1 MPKTKVAVLLH
12 GLGANGIDTL
22 YANLSSYWDLT
33 KFEITYLLAVDGD
46 EEQFWEEKVKGNN
59 VRIVHITDLDGKKLL
74 KWPSNLS
81 KALKQYGPFD
91 VIHVNMD
98 MLNGINLRVAK
109 KLKIKHRICHAHNSS
124 NSVSGNKLKQAVKNS
139 YLGIM
144 KHWIKKY
151 STERV
156 ACSQTAGDYFFGAGN
171 YLTVFNGIDTERF
184 TVRHNI
190 QKSDKLTLCTIGRIV
205 DQKNPIFMVDVID
218 ELYKLK
224 PNMEFLWVGS
234 GSMDDEVKAYIR
246 TKPARKVINLMG
258 IRNDV
263 DIILQKSSYF
273 LLPSKYEG
281 LPLVLVE
288 AQASGNDCFVSD
300 TVTKEADCGK
310 CYYISKEKT
319 PKQWAEEIMK
329 IADSNKSLTL
339 NQNSLKRFEIKTMAE
354 QLQDIYSK

>member
-1 MPKTKVAVLLH
+1 MPKTKVAVLIH

-22 YANLSSYWDLT
+22 FANLSSYWDLS
-33 KFEITYLLAVDGD
+33 KFEITYLLAVDVD
-46 EEQFWEEKVKGNN
+46 DEQFWEKKVSNNN

-81 KALKQYGPFD
+81 KTLRKYGPFD

-124 NSVSGNKLKQAVKNS
+124 NSVSGSKLKQVVKNT

-144 KHWIKKY
+144 KRWIKKY

-156 ACSQTAGDYFFGAGN
+156 ACSQTAGDYFFGPGN
-171 YLTVFNGIDTERF
+171 YLTIFNGIDTERF
-184 TVRHNI
+184 TAKHNI
-190 QKSDKLTLCTIGRIV
+190 IKSDKLTLCTIGRIV

-218 ELYKLK
+218 ELYKLNSNIK
-224 PNMEFLWVGS
+224 FLWVGS
-234 GSMDDEVKAYIR
+234 GSMDDEVKNYIQ
-246 TKPARKVINLMG
+246 TKPARRVIDLLG

-263 DIILQKSSYF
+263 DIILQKSSFF

-300 TVTKEADCGK
+300 SVTKEADCGK

-319 PKQWAEEIMK
+319 PKQWAEEI
-329 IADSNKSLTL
+329 IRIVDSKKSLPL
-339 NQNSLKRFEIKTMAE
+339 NQESLRRFELKTMAE
-354 QLQDIYSK
+354 QLQNVYSK